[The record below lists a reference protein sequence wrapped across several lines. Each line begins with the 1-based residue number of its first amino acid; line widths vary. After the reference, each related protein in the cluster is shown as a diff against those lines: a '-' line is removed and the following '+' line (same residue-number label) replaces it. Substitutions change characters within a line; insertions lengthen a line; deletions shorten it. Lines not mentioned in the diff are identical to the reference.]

1 MRGLQWWLNI
11 KTLSDMRCQKAVN
24 FVHFVSHSIQYFSL
38 CGIKAGNLEGP
49 CALREPIKTHDLLS
63 LAQGHYQPYSATVSL
78 WLTTTSLH
86 GGRIPETSRSL
97 YYCQPAP
104 IWRLLPW
111 LANPGNPAKSPQ
123 ARKGKLPGW
132 WGTTSNNTASSHS
145 KHTKDCFKWRANE
158 IPMHAHMQKLLTTRE
173 CWCSLLLTS

>member
-11 KTLSDMRCQKAVN
+11 KTLRDMRCQKAVN
-24 FVHFVSHSIQYFSL
+24 FVHLVSHSIQYFSL
-38 CGIKAGNLEGP
+38 CGIKAGNLDGGLA
-49 CALREPIKTHDLLS
+49 ALREPIKTHDLLS

-78 WLTTTSLH
+78 WLTTTFLH
-86 GGRIPETSRSL
+86 GGWIPETSRSL
-97 YYCQPAP
+97 YYCQPVP

-132 WGTTSNNTASSHS
+132 WGTTSNNTASSRS
-145 KHTKDCFKWRANE
+145 KHTKDCFKRRAHG
-158 IPMHAHMQKLLTTRE
+158 IPTHVHM
-173 CWCSLLLTS
+173 